1 MFWRNKE
8 ISINWLKAV
17 ISVVAVSAIAVR
29 IAFPE
34 IKIDLVTLGLMIV
47 AVLPWLSELIESAKF
62 PGGWEVKFRD
72 LREAGEKVTS
82 SSEPPP
88 TASHQPPPVTQSQ
101 PSYVSVAD
109 QDPNLALVGLR
120 IEIEQRIRQLSKRH
134 DLPMNWGSLSKLIRE
149 LTRRE
154 IIPYGVASGLEDLV
168 AAGNQAAHGASVDP
182 RVADWAITTGPE
194 ILAALDA
201 LL

>member
-1 MFWRNKE
+1 MSWRNKE

-72 LREAGEKVTS
+72 LREAGEK
-82 SSEPPP
+82 
-88 TASHQPPPVTQSQ
+88 
-101 PSYVSVAD
+101 
-109 QDPNLALVGLR
+109 
-120 IEIEQRIRQLSKRH
+120 
-134 DLPMNWGSLSKLIRE
+134 
-149 LTRRE
+149 
-154 IIPYGVASGLEDLV
+154 
-168 AAGNQAAHGASVDP
+168 
-182 RVADWAITTGPE
+182 
-194 ILAALDA
+194 
-201 LL
+201 

>member
-1 MFWRNKE
+1 MSWRNKE

-154 IIPYGVASGLEDLV
+154 IIPYGVASGGRPSRSRKSGC
-168 AAGNQAAHGASVDP
+168 ARRKRRSSGG
-182 RVADWAITTGPE
+182 
-194 ILAALDA
+194 
-201 LL
+201 

>member
-1 MFWRNKE
+1 MAWRNKN
-8 ISINWLKAV
+8 ISLSWLKAV
-17 ISVVAVSAIAVR
+17 ISLVAVAAIAVR
-29 IAFPE
+29 IAFPD
-34 IKIDLVTLGLMIV
+34 IRIDLVTLGLMIV
-47 AVLPWLSELIESAKF
+47 AILPWLSELIESAKF

-82 SSEPPP
+82 SSEPSP
-88 TASHQPPPVTQSQ
+88 TPSHQPPPAAQPE

-120 IEIEQRIRQLSKRH
+120 IEIEQRIRQLSQRH
-134 DLPMNWGSLSKLIRE
+134 DLPMNRVSLAKLIRE

-154 IIPYGVASGLEDLV
+154 VIPYGVASGLEDLV
-168 AAGNQAAHGASVDP
+168 TAGNQAAHGASVDP
-182 RVADWAITTGPE
+182 RIADWAITTGPE